1 MQSIFVKEQLLPGN
15 IDRLLRIE
23 RSNMHVNC
31 EDAQRQTALI
41 RFAAIATGL
50 QAASNETRAAALSDA
65 IRHSVTYTE
74 CIREGLLLRILGSGI
89 AASANRDLFPVPS
102 DSLSKAGGTA
112 SEEIAA

>member
-1 MQSIFVKEQLLPGN
+1 M
-15 IDRLLRIE
+15 
-23 RSNMHVNC
+23 NC

-74 CIREGLLLRILGSGI
+74 CIREGLLLRSFSFGI
-89 AASANRDLFPVPS
+89 AANANRDLFPVPNVCS
-102 DSLSKAGGTA
+102 DEAMKLTRKTASQDDLLSKGDAA